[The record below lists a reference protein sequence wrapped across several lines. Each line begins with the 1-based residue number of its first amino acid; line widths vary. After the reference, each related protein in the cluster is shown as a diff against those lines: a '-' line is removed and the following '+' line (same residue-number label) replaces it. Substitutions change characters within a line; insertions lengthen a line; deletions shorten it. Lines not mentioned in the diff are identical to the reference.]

1 MILFQHKLEIYHI
14 GGIENEEFQINTQ
27 SEIWMNLPISLSNQK
42 YGYASIFYGVSI
54 ILLAIFGKS
63 SNTLLSISSSL
74 LSLIATVG
82 FLLTFFLKSDID
94 DERALDN
101 LHRAGFRAL
110 FTIILLISILQCI
123 VVFCR
128 IPLDTDNMLK
138 LILGISFLSFG
149 YYFLYFERK

>member
-1 MILFQHKLEIYHI
+1 L
-14 GGIENEEFQINTQ
+14 GNEEFQINTQ
-27 SEIWMNLPISLSNQK
+27 SEIWLRQHFLRSQHYS
-42 YGYASIFYGVSI
+42 
-54 ILLAIFGKS
+54 FGKS

-74 LSLIATVG
+74 LSLTAAVG

-123 VVFCR
+123 LVFCR
-128 IPLDTDNMLK
+128 IPLEADNMLK
-138 LILGISFLSFG
+138 LILGISFSSFG

>member
-14 GGIENEEFQINTQ
+14 GGVLKMKNFRLT
-27 SEIWMNLPISLSNQK
+27 LKQK
-42 YGYASIFYGVSI
+42 YGYANIFFGVSI

-63 SNTLLSISSSL
+63 NNTLLSISSSL
-74 LSLIATVG
+74 LSLTAAVG

-123 VVFCR
+123 LVFCR
-128 IPLDTDNMLK
+128 IPLESDNMLK
-138 LILGISFLSFG
+138 LILGISFSSFG
-149 YYFLYFERK
+149 YYFLYFEHE

>member
-1 MILFQHKLEIYHI
+1 MKNFRLTL
-14 GGIENEEFQINTQ
+14 
-27 SEIWMNLPISLSNQK
+27 NQK
-42 YGYASIFYGVSI
+42 YGYASIF
-54 ILLAIFGKS
+54 LLAIFGKS

-74 LSLIATVG
+74 LSLIAAVG

-123 VVFCR
+123 VVFCH

>member
-1 MILFQHKLEIYHI
+1 MKSFRLTL
-14 GGIENEEFQINTQ
+14 
-27 SEIWMNLPISLSNQK
+27 NQK

-74 LSLIATVG
+74 LSLIAAVG

-101 LHRAGFRAL
+101 LHRAAYRSL
-110 FTIILLISILQCI
+110 MLTLSLISALLFIMVLI
-123 VVFCR
+123 NITV
-128 IPLDTDNMLK
+128 DTDTILRI
-138 LILGISFLSFG
+138 ILGISLT
-149 YYFLYFERK
+149 LYG

>member
-1 MILFQHKLEIYHI
+1 MKSFRLTL
-14 GGIENEEFQINTQ
+14 
-27 SEIWMNLPISLSNQK
+27 NQN
-42 YGYASIFYGVSI
+42 YGYASIFYRVSI

-74 LSLIATVG
+74 LSLIAAVG

>member
-27 SEIWMNLPISLSNQK
+27 SEIWL
-42 YGYASIFYGVSI
+42 ASIFYGVSI

-74 LSLIATVG
+74 LSLTAAVG

-138 LILGISFLSFG
+138 LILDISFLSFG

>member
-1 MILFQHKLEIYHI
+1 MKSFRLTL
-14 GGIENEEFQINTQ
+14 
-27 SEIWMNLPISLSNQK
+27 NQK
-42 YGYASIFYGVSI
+42 YGYASIFYEVSI

-74 LSLIATVG
+74 LSLTAAVG

-110 FTIILLISILQCI
+110 FTIILLINILQCI

>member
-1 MILFQHKLEIYHI
+1 MKNFRLTL
-14 GGIENEEFQINTQ
+14 
-27 SEIWMNLPISLSNQK
+27 NQK

-74 LSLIATVG
+74 LSLIAAVG

-101 LHRAGFRAL
+101 LHRAAYRSL
-110 FTIILLISILQCI
+110 MLTLSLISALLFIMVLI
-123 VVFCR
+123 NITV
-128 IPLDTDNMLK
+128 DTDTILRI
-138 LILGISFLSFG
+138 ILGISLTLYGYFFLQ
-149 YYFLYFERK
+149 FERE

>member
-1 MILFQHKLEIYHI
+1 MKSFILTL
-14 GGIENEEFQINTQ
+14 
-27 SEIWMNLPISLSNQK
+27 NQK

-74 LSLIATVG
+74 LSLIAAVG

>member
-1 MILFQHKLEIYHI
+1 MKSFRLTLNH
-14 GGIENEEFQINTQ
+14 
-27 SEIWMNLPISLSNQK
+27 K

-74 LSLIATVG
+74 LSLIAAVG